1 MIRLR
6 HYAIA
11 LLAGCLVLFIPLVR
25 DLHIE
30 SALLA
35 AITGCLI
42 AVIHAARG
50 NRSTDLRRV
59 GGLITVIY
67 TAGLPLLIYALA
79 VGCYS
84 FHGLGFWIFYP
95 SFSILFGY
103 SITRF
108 FRITGYRR
116 ASLWGLTVVLFVGLG
131 GFLLEFFTLPQVY
144 FHNHVWGGWPGPI
157 YDEDVRLGTSVI
169 FFRSITLSWVVLLW
183 VFPDVRRSRVYLFL
197 AAAMVVNLLLS
208 YTRLAENG
216 VISPREWIQREL
228 GGYHATEN
236 FDIFYDPSA
245 YSDEEMGM
253 IAAWHEFHLAELTS
267 ALGIDFDYAENRI
280 ESYLYAHPWQKQK
293 MTGAK
298 FTSYVPVWQKKDQ
311 MHIAKTAISPSLRH
325 ELVHVAAK
333 QFGNRLLNASWSIGL
348 VEGLAVALD
357 VRSNGIATTDQLVA
371 AAKPYPDA
379 RDMTSAFSVTG
390 FYGGRSSVNYTTTGS
405 FVRWLLDE
413 YPADLFREAYR
424 TGRIERCYGAT
435 MEELVSGWHD
445 FLDTVEYDDTQRE
458 AAIALFAVPSIFEKP
473 CPHLVT
479 EAFRNFDDYRRYL
492 SEGDTLTALNALE
505 RAKYLQPEN
514 DRLWS
519 AWTYHNLAM
528 GRFEEVYTSDISTYA
543 NYAPLRLQQ
552 VDALILGNR
561 YDEAENLLKIV
572 LADTSLTGRGVQ
584 NSAAQRADMG
594 EWQKRLRAVYRHHEL
609 TAAEALEFGN
619 DIALLY
625 FRQLLATGGYQ
636 SIIEQREIA
645 ERLEFHPAYTD
656 VFLDLAVFFAVGM
669 PGDASLKI
677 FEHIDT
683 GFLNEV
689 QRNRVEMVR
698 RFVQFNTA
706 GGPDSSGFN

>member
-6 HYAIA
+6 HYALS

-35 AITGCLI
+35 ALTGCFV
-42 AVIHAARG
+42 AVIYAARG
-50 NRSTDLRRV
+50 DRSTDLRRA

-67 TAGLPLLIYALA
+67 TAGLPLLVYALA

-108 FRITGYRR
+108 FRVTGYRR
-116 ASLWGLTVVLFVGLG
+116 PAVWGLTVVLIVGLG

-183 VFPDVRRSRVYLFL
+183 VFPDVKKNRVFLFL
-197 AAAMVVNLLLS
+197 AVAMVINLLLS

-228 GGYHATEN
+228 GGHHATEH
-236 FDIFYDPSA
+236 FDIYYDPAA
-245 YSDEEMGM
+245 YSGEELGM

-267 ALGIDFDYAENRI
+267 ALNIDFDYRDSRI

-293 MTGAK
+293 LTGAK
-298 FTSYVPVWQKKDQ
+298 FTSYVPVWQKTDQ
-311 MHIAKTAISPSLRH
+311 MHIAKPAIAPSLRH
-325 ELVHVAAK
+325 EMVHVVAK
-333 QFGNRLLNASWSIGL
+333 QFGNRILNASWSIGL

-357 VRSNGIATTDQLVA
+357 VRTNGIATTDQLVA

-379 RDMTSAFSVTG
+379 RDMKSAFSVTG

-405 FVRWLLDE
+405 FVRYLLSE
-413 YPADLFREAYR
+413 YPVESFREAYR
-424 TGRIERCYGAT
+424 TGRIERCYSAS
-435 MEELVSGWHD
+435 MDDLVAGWHE

-458 AAIALFAVPSIFEKP
+458 AAMALFAVPSIFEKP

-479 EAFRNFDDYRRYL
+479 EAFRNFDNYRLLL
-492 SEGDTLTALNALE
+492 SEGDTLTALVSLE
-505 RAKYLQPEN
+505 AAMRLQPDN

-519 AWTYHNLAM
+519 AWTYHKLAM
-528 GRFEEVYTSDISTYA
+528 GRFEDVYTSDISTYA

-552 VDALILGNR
+552 VDALILGSR
-561 YDEAENLLKIV
+561 YAEAEQLLENV
-572 LADTSLTGRGVQ
+572 LADTSLSGRGVQ
-584 NSAAQRADMG
+584 NGVVQRADMPAW
-594 EWQKRLRAVYRHHEL
+594 EKRLRAVYRHHEL
-609 TAAEALEFGN
+609 TAQEALAHGN

-625 FRQLLATGGYQ
+625 FRQLLATGSYGR
-636 SIIEQREIA
+636 IIEQRDSA
-645 ERLEFHPAYTD
+645 EMLEFHPAYTD
-656 VFLDLAVFFAVGM
+656 VFLDLAVLFSVEL
-669 PGDASLKI
+669 PGDASLRI

-683 GFLNEV
+683 AFLNEV
-689 QRNRVEMVR
+689 QKNRVDMTG
-698 RFVQFNTA
+698 RFLQFNSNA
-706 GGPDSSGFN
+706 QN